1 MTNEAAPFVPGIW
14 ERAMSNYFDHNAK
27 SVSWDLIDCPDVL
40 VTETELTKEE
50 RERWNQNQET
60 PSEASALPS
69 LPAR

>member
-1 MTNEAAPFVPGIW
+1 MDYFDWLNKGPSFDLIEWPGI
-14 ERAMSNYFDHNAK
+14 
-27 SVSWDLIDCPDVL
+27 V